1 MVEFM
6 EKTKEARFA
15 DARADIVVSR
25 LKELR
30 GLAEKSVSRVRGLT
44 LKLREVAACIPEVA
58 QVLDPKITHF
68 DIDGLQQKLPVWIS
82 TYLQKRD
89 KSAQDA
95 LAQMIKDKCDLDP
108 LCDPFSLAVGT
119 IFVCVECRTGRSL
132 HLAIRHHCRTES
144 QHTPVSAN
152 EEQKE
157 YQRTVKS
164 FCDKSHF
171 YEPFWHESAYAAG
184 LARMVEIIRI
194 CGLDVKTA
202 TVEDLDKAGI
212 VLQATPNPRWTRRN
226 NDGTISWSIPI
237 MQWRTAVRCMVVWAS
252 TFDTYHCTSG
262 CRHQRV
268 FS

>member
-15 DARADIVVSR
+15 DARADIVVGR

-30 GLAEKSVSRVRGLT
+30 GLADKCVSRIRGLT

-58 QVLDPKITHF
+58 QVLDPKISQF
-68 DIDGLQQKLPVWIS
+68 DIDGLRQKLPAWIS

-89 KSAQDA
+89 KSAQEA

-119 IFVCVECRTGRSL
+119 IFVCVECRTGRPL

-184 LARMVEIIRI
+184 LARMADIIRI

-202 TVEDLDKAGI
+202 TIEDLDKAGI

-226 NDGTISWSIPI
+226 NDETISWSIPI
-237 MQWRTAVRCMVVWAS
+237 MQWRTAVSCMVV
-252 TFDTYHCTSG
+252 
-262 CRHQRV
+262 
-268 FS
+268 